1 MSGLRRTRGL
11 LLRVAFARRAAV
23 AAGVVLLAVFGVFR
37 YFEFSWE
44 SWVSDGIALVLGAS
58 GAALLLAAAT
68 GRRPDWIDPDGPP
81 DGRSDGE

>member
-1 MSGLRRTRGL
+1 MSGLRRARGL

-23 AAGVVLLAVFGVFR
+23 AAGVLLLAAFGVLRWFDFR
-37 YFEFSWE
+37 WE

-68 GRRPDWIDPDGPP
+68 GRRPDWIDPDEAP
-81 DGRSDGE
+81 DGGADGG